1 MNKNKQET
9 VFDSDG
15 LFPDAIMQ
23 TVMAFQKS
31 RILLTAFE
39 LELFTALD
47 GESKTSAEMAEQLGV
62 DKRALDRLMNAL
74 CVMELLEKKGNMFAN
89 TPAAQK
95 FLVKGGPEFLG
106 GFYHS
111 NHLWDTW
118 GTLTR
123 AVRSGKSVIE
133 RKIDD
138 RGEEWLTAFISAMH
152 YRASRTAPSVIAKL
166 DLTNVSRV
174 LDVGGG
180 SGAFA
185 MAFVKAKETIK
196 AVVFDLPNVIPLTRG
211 YIEQEGFHGK
221 VDVVEGDYH
230 TDDLGGGYD
239 LVFLSAVI
247 HSNSVEQNI
256 KLIHKCAQALNPG
269 GQVVIQDFIMNEAR
283 TEPGMGAMFAINM
296 LVGTEAGDTFT
307 EKEVKEWLTL
317 AGLSMITRVESTMG
331 NSLVTGRLCAPGR
344 K

>member
-1 MNKNKQET
+1 MNSNKQQAA
-9 VFDSDG
+9 VDSG
-15 LFPDAIMQ
+15 SRMFPDAIMQ

-39 LELFTALD
+39 LELFTALA
-47 GESKTSAEMAEQLGV
+47 GGSKTSEEAAERLGV

-74 CVMELLEKKGNMFAN
+74 CTMELLVKKGNMFAN

-95 FLVKGGPEFLG
+95 FLVKGSPEFLG

-118 GTLTR
+118 SSLTG
-123 AVRSGKSVIE
+123 AVRSGKSVFE

-138 RGEEWLTAFISAMH
+138 RGEEWLTAFIAAMH
-152 YRASRTAPSVIAKL
+152 YRASRTAPSVVAKL
-166 DLTNVSRV
+166 DLANVSRV

-185 MAFVKAKETIK
+185 MAFVKAKEDIK
-196 AVVFDLPNVIPLTRG
+196 AVVFDLPNVIPLTGG

-221 VDVVEGDYH
+221 VDVVVGDYH
-230 TDDLGGGYD
+230 TDELGSGYD
-239 LVFLSAVI
+239 LIFLSAVI

-256 KLIHKCAQALNPG
+256 KLIQKCAKALNPG

-283 TEPGMGAMFAINM
+283 TDPGMGAIFALNM

-307 EKEVKEWLTL
+307 EKEVKDWLSM
-317 AGLSMITRVESTMG
+317 AGLAAITKVDSSLG
-331 NSLVTGRLCAPGR
+331 NSLVIGKKDSA
-344 K
+344 